1 MHAGRVF
8 LPHIAALPEIDAV
21 QLFRIGFKPERLIG
35 TKLCYAFRHPQPQP
49 MRAPG
54 GGMVGACRI
63 CWSKPAMRSEEH
75 TSELQSLMR
84 ISYDVFCLKKINTKQ
99 NTRENRIVMTLY
111 KIL

>member
-21 QLFRIGFKPERLIG
+21 QLFRIGLKPERLIG

-63 CWSKPAMRSEEH
+63 CWSKPAMPPCRKAGVSGLVPGLGRPKNG
-75 TSELQSLMR
+75 TGPGR
-84 ISYDVFCLKKINTKQ
+84 GTGGD
-99 NTRENRIVMTLY
+99 
-111 KIL
+111 

>member
-63 CWSKPAMRSEEH
+63 CWSKPAMSQFRQEGVRSEARRVGKECVS
-75 TSELQSLMR
+75 T
-84 ISYDVFCLKKINTKQ
+84 CG
-99 NTRENRIVMTLY
+99 TRWSP
-111 KIL
+111 